1 MILFITYWKKLRV
14 LEPNH
19 SLEITDRRFR
29 PRAPPTAPV
38 SLEQFVLIGKS
49 REENQPDQS

>member
-14 LEPNH
+14 VEPNH
-19 SLEITDRRFR
+19 SLEITDQRFR